1 MILNYNGQKV
11 EVDLNLENGEK
22 EFDIDSNDLD
32 LDDTIEIPTE
42 EIKGEDN
49 EIQ

>member
-22 EFDIDSNDLD
+22 EFDTDNSDLD

-42 EIKGEDN
+42 ELMGEDD
-49 EIQ
+49 EI

>member
-22 EFDIDSNDLD
+22 EFDTDSSDLD
-32 LDDTIEIPTE
+32 LDDTIEIPIE
-42 EIKGEDN
+42 EITGEDN

>member
-22 EFDIDSNDLD
+22 EFDTDSSDLD

-42 EIKGEDN
+42 EITGEDN